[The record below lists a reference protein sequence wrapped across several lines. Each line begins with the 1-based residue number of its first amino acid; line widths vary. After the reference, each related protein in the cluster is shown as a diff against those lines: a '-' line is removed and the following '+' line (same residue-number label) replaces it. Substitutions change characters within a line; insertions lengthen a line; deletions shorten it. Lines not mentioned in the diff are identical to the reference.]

1 MDYRSTVKPAAKR
14 GFNRRGT
21 GNDRAAAAKPAMKLP
36 TIEHSSKVV
45 RSMQSGLSNAR
56 QPSRSVRQPDHNAK
70 PKTPHSTQPA
80 GARAASSPTA
90 VNWQPPKQLP
100 RLDEL
105 KNGSSRGRKGPA
117 PLLDVDCVWRSFM
130 VRQESIT
137 LGGTQREQP
146 QAPPQEKRKREKR
159 QAVIPL
165 DLDHRLANA
174 KIDALDA
181 KLGPTLRRFGI
192 GLREAEG

>member
-1 MDYRSTVKPAAKR
+1 
-14 GFNRRGT
+14 
-21 GNDRAAAAKPAMKLP
+21 
-36 TIEHSSKVV
+36 
-45 RSMQSGLSNAR
+45 
-56 QPSRSVRQPDHNAK
+56 
-70 PKTPHSTQPA
+70 
-80 GARAASSPTA
+80 
-90 VNWQPPKQLP
+90 
-100 RLDEL
+100 
-105 KNGSSRGRKGPA
+105 
-117 PLLDVDCVWRSFM
+117 M